1 MAIDN
6 QTIKR
11 VASLARLKI
20 EEKDLETVH
29 AEFNGI
35 LNWVEQLQEVD
46 TQNVEPLFSVNEEPL
61 VIRGYDF
68 YRYLMTVH
76 KGTKVDFLKQAGTTR
91 GFAKKMFGQIYDAIF
106 EEAKD
111 VEDMF
116 ERYYKL
122 EYHDVSHF
130 VSMHYCIPEKEVKHY
145 TDALATGK
153 YRVIDFSSLDYGSS
167 SFENLF
173 TSDEMFVRMYNWL
186 NWKEDEDKN

>member
-61 VIRGYDF
+61 VIRDDKVTDGHLKNEVLQNAPEQEFGYF
-68 YRYLMTVH
+68 AVP
-76 KGTKVDFLKQAGTTR
+76 KV
-91 GFAKKMFGQIYDAIF
+91 
-106 EEAKD
+106 
-111 VEDMF
+111 VE
-116 ERYYKL
+116 
-122 EYHDVSHF
+122 
-130 VSMHYCIPEKEVKHY
+130 
-145 TDALATGK
+145 
-153 YRVIDFSSLDYGSS
+153 
-167 SFENLF
+167 
-173 TSDEMFVRMYNWL
+173 
-186 NWKEDEDKN
+186 